1 MAVLPG
7 KGREERRKRERVFL
21 STSPLSRRAAPRPRS
36 GRPRAASVAAAAE
49 DGGRGE
55 EEEEERFYARSLP
68 GKKRREAPLAQFRS
82 PLGPQQARPVD
93 EPWQWKRKKKDLS

>member
-1 MAVLPG
+1 MKVFFSLLPL
-7 KGREERRKRERVFL
+7 FP
-21 STSPLSRRAAPRPRS
+21 SAAPRPRG

-68 GKKRREAPLAQFRS
+68 GEKRREAPLAQFRS
-82 PLGPQQARPVD
+82 PLGP
-93 EPWQWKRKKKDLS
+93 